1 MRLSGDRIAPPI
13 TPLVRGCHRRLIQEF
28 RGKSTVLL
36 DYMGVPGPAGFF
48 WLLAFCLR
56 WASTTPLKD
65 SCRNNGLV
73 VFGGFTVH
81 VRPHGLTQPVD
92 EFRRSVASVAKHAR
106 EPINA
111 E

>member
-1 MRLSGDRIAPPI
+1 M
-13 TPLVRGCHRRLIQEF
+13 
-28 RGKSTVLL
+28 TVLL
-36 DYMGVPGPAGFF
+36 NYTGVPDPGGFF
-48 WLLAFCLR
+48 WLLGLVLAL
-56 WASTTPLKD
+56 AVSHPLKD